1 MDEPNRKQSDAGCGM
16 SWGDVASVVEN
27 LAPTIAS
34 VIGGPLAGSGVSAL
48 EKLFGLTPAPSA
60 SASDRLND
68 VAAAIAGATPQ
79 QLADMRKA
87 DQDYAVSMAQAGFK
101 DTETL
106 ASLKVQDTVS
116 ARDMQ
121 TANKSPVPAWLT
133 FCVTA
138 GFFGMLAA
146 LFFVNVPEGNKPV
159 VFSFT
164 GTLGTAWLVVMH
176 FWFGS
181 TSDTPQVNS
190 LLANSTQTPPAK

>member
-1 MDEPNRKQSDAGCGM
+1 M

-48 EKLFGLTPAPSA
+48 EKLFGLTPAPAA
-60 SASDRLND
+60 SPSDRLND

-87 DQDYAVSMAQAGFK
+87 DQDYAVAMAQAGFK

-106 ASLKVQDTVS
+106 ASLSVQDRTS

-121 TANKSPVPAWLT
+121 VSVRSIMPPVIGSAIIVGSLCAAAAILSGKVSYANTTEATMVGT
-133 FCVTA
+133 VI
-138 GFFGMLAA
+138 GY
-146 LFFVNVPEGNKPV
+146 LFSEAKAVL
-159 VFSFT
+159 SFY
-164 GTLGTAWLVVMH
+164 
-176 FWFGS
+176 FGS
-181 TSDTPQVNS
+181 TRDTEQTND
-190 LLANSTQTPPAK
+190 LLAKSAAPGNSQN

>member
-1 MDEPNRKQSDAGCGM
+1 M

-48 EKLFGLTPAPSA
+48 EKLFGLTPAPSS

-79 QLADMRKA
+79 QLADMRHA
-87 DQDYAVSMAQAGFK
+87 DQDYAVAMAQAGFK

-106 ASLKVQDTVS
+106 ASLSVQDRVS

-121 TANKSPVPAWLT
+121 VSTKSMMAPVIGSAIILGSLCAAGAILMGKVSYANTTEATMVGT
-133 FCVTA
+133 VV
-138 GFFGMLAA
+138 GY
-146 LFFVNVPEGNKPV
+146 LFSEAKAVL
-159 VFSFT
+159 SFY
-164 GTLGTAWLVVMH
+164 
-176 FWFGS
+176 FGS
-181 TSDTPQVNS
+181 TSDTGQVNS
-190 LLANSTQTPPAK
+190 LLANSTQTPPAPK

>member
-1 MDEPNRKQSDAGCGM
+1 M

-48 EKLFGLTPAPSA
+48 EKLFGLTPAPSLNLTE
-60 SASDRLND
+60 RTND

-87 DQDYAVSMAQAGFK
+87 DQDYAVAMAQAGFK

-133 FCVTA
+133 FVITC
-138 GFFGMLAA
+138 GFFGLLIG
-146 LFFVNVPEGNKPV
+146 LFCAPVPEASKALIY
-159 VFSFT
+159 SAT
-164 GTLGTAWLVVMH
+164 GTLGTVWLVVVH

-181 TSDTPQVNS
+181 TSDTSQVND
-190 LLANSTQTPPAK
+190 LLAKSTPADGQK

>member
-1 MDEPNRKQSDAGCGM
+1 M

-60 SASDRLND
+60 SASDRLTG
-68 VAAAIAGATPQ
+68 VAEAIAGATPE
-79 QLADMRKA
+79 QLAGMRKA
-87 DQDYAVSMAQAGFK
+87 DQDYAVAMATAGFK

-106 ASLKVQDTVS
+106 ASLTVQDRVS

-121 TANKSPVPAWLT
+121 VSTKSMMAPVIGSAIILGSLCAAGAILMGKVSYANTTEATMVGT
-133 FCVTA
+133 VV
-138 GFFGMLAA
+138 GY
-146 LFFVNVPEGNKPV
+146 LFSEAKAVL
-159 VFSFT
+159 SFY
-164 GTLGTAWLVVMH
+164 
-176 FWFGS
+176 FGS
-181 TSDTPQVNS
+181 TSDTVQTNS

>member
-1 MDEPNRKQSDAGCGM
+1 M
-16 SWGDVASVVEN
+16 SWSDVASVVEN

-48 EKLFGLTPAPSA
+48 EKLFGLTPAPAA
-60 SASDRLND
+60 SVSDRAND

-79 QLADMRKA
+79 QLADMRAA
-87 DQDYAVSMAQAGFK
+87 DQNYAVAMAQAGFK

-106 ASLKVQDTVS
+106 ASLKVQDTIS

-133 FCVTA
+133 FCVTV

-146 LFFVNVPEGNKPV
+146 LFVVNVPEANKAI
-159 VFSFT
+159 VFSFI
-164 GTLGTAWLVVMH
+164 GTLGTAWLVIMH

-181 TSDTPQVNS
+181 TADTAQVND
-190 LLANSTQTPPAK
+190 LLAKSTPADK